1 MSTLN
6 KMIADS
12 IRRYPG
18 LYRCRTDVLHQL
30 FCVNGNGMVWENG
43 ILQANY
49 DKQSLPTIEQ
59 HIAFYTDWM
68 HRRLAEAEEA
78 NSPYDQARY
87 RAMINREAANI
98 RYTVENADDLALIPW
113 STTYDA
119 NRQDG
124 FNPKS
129 IYPLCIYACMNE
141 VPDDVA
147 AEWLSAVREMI
158 FHVFLSQP
166 NQPPVRRH
174 TMEQAQKQHEHNI
187 NFADQVLQ
195 NLAKRFGDGGDPAS
209 YQAWR
214 DNYVKRVAKGHQML
228 AGILKDTAQV

>member
-1 MSTLN
+1 
-6 KMIADS
+6 MIADS

-18 LYRCRTDVLHQL
+18 LYRCRTDVLEQW
-30 FCVNGNGMVWENG
+30 FCVNGNGMEWENG
-43 ILQANY
+43 KLNAVWEE
-49 DKQSLPTIEQ
+49 KPMLTIEQ
-59 HIAFYTDWM
+59 HIAFHTEWM
-68 HRRLAEAEEA
+68 RARLAEAEEA

-129 IYPLCIYACMNE
+129 IYPLCEYARMNR
-141 VPDDVA
+141 VPDDVDP
-147 AEWLSAVREMI
+147 EWLAAVREMI
-158 FHVFLSQP
+158 FHVFVSQP
-166 NQPPVRRH
+166 NQPPVARY

-187 NFADQVLQ
+187 KFADQVLQ
-195 NLAKRFGDGGDPAS
+195 NLAERFGYGGEPAS

-214 DNYVKRVAKGHQML
+214 DNYVKRMAEVHQML
-228 AGILKDTAQV
+228 SDIIKDTANY